1 MFLVRVVVG
10 EQVDA
15 GADAPGHGE
24 QGDGLPLLHVS
35 CVGWGGK
42 GSGWSVAGR
51 GYPYGGP
58 VSVPKKTW
66 GGRPGEPA
74 RDVRWRRRGPIGDR
88 ETAHR
93 DVDDAEQSREDARVH
108 PRTVDARSNP
118 RGNPKISGNHR
129 NVTPH
134 LRGESR
140 GASRVRTSLLLDR
153 AAAGHVA
160 AGHPHGSLSGP
171 FGEVQQG
178 GACGHRAS
186 ECGMAPYLGSSCLSS
201 SCQLPN

>member
-15 GADAPGHGE
+15 EADAPGHGDE
-24 QGDGLPLLHVS
+24 GDALPLLHVS
-35 CVGWGGK
+35 CVRRGEGIGLVRRGSRVPLWG
-42 GSGWSVAGR
+42 SSQRA
-51 GYPYGGP
+51 
-58 VSVPKKTW
+58 KKNR
-66 GGRPGEPA
+66 GGRPGGPA
-74 RDVRWRRRGPIGDR
+74 RDVRWRRRDPIGER

-93 DVDDAEQSREDARVH
+93 DVDDADQSREDARVH

-118 RGNPKISGNHR
+118 RGNPKISGNHS

-186 ECGMAPYLGSSCLSS
+186 ECGMAPYLGS
-201 SCQLPN
+201 QAV

>member
-66 GGRPGEPA
+66 WGRPGEPA
-74 RDVRWRRRGPIGDR
+74 RDVRWRRRDPIGDR

-118 RGNPKISGNHR
+118 RGNPKISGHHR

-134 LRGESR
+134 PICGVRV
-140 GASRVRTSLLLDR
+140 GARR
-153 AAAGHVA
+153 A
-160 AGHPHGSLSGP
+160 
-171 FGEVQQG
+171 
-178 GACGHRAS
+178 C
-186 ECGMAPYLGSSCLSS
+186 APLSS
-201 SCQLPN
+201 SIVPPPDMLRRVTRTGALAARLAKFSRVARADIVPLSVESRLEAV

>member
-35 CVGWGGK
+35 CVRRVEGIGLVSRGSRVPLWG
-42 GSGWSVAGR
+42 SSQRA
-51 GYPYGGP
+51 
-58 VSVPKKTW
+58 KKNR

-74 RDVRWRRRGPIGDR
+74 RDVRWRRRDPIGDR

-134 LRGESR
+134 PICGVRV
-140 GASRVRTSLLLDR
+140 GARR
-153 AAAGHVA
+153 A
-160 AGHPHGSLSGP
+160 
-171 FGEVQQG
+171 
-178 GACGHRAS
+178 C
-186 ECGMAPYLGSSCLSS
+186 APLSS
-201 SCQLPN
+201 SIVPPPDMLRRVTRTGALAARLAKFSRVARADIVPLSVEWHRISARSV